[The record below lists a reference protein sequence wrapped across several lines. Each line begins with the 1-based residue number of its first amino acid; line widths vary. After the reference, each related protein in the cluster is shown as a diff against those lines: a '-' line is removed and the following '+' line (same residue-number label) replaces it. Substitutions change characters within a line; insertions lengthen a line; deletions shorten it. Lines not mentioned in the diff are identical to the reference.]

1 MTVTVSR
8 PSQHMNAAPYVCS
21 VPGCGKS
28 YNWRG
33 SLGHHLASRAHAENV
48 ARVEAAAKA
57 AADRGGGAAGA
68 GSSATAD
75 GGPSA
80 DGVVRAGRAMQAE
93 APAGSGHVGA
103 MDDSGGDRD
112 DVVVLPACLEGTAF
126 DEAESTSAAWRP
138 YGP

>member
-1 MTVTVSR
+1 
-8 PSQHMNAAPYVCS
+8 MNATPYVCS

-48 ARVEAAAKA
+48 ARVEAAANA
-57 AADRGGGAAGA
+57 AVDDGGGAAGA
-68 GSSATAD
+68 GGSSAAD
-75 GGPSA
+75 AGPTA

-93 APAGSGHVGA
+93 ASAGSDHVDA
-103 MDDSGGDRD
+103 MGDGN

-126 DEAESTSAAWRP
+126 DEAESTSAACRP
-138 YGP
+138 YGA